1 MRIAIPVSDGHLEE
15 HFGHCESFA
24 FIDADA
30 ESKSILALHTVSAPE
45 HEPGLLPRWLKER
58 EVDVVIA
65 GNMGG
70 RAQTLLAGFSIQVLT
85 GAPAWQ
91 ADFLARAFL
100 RGELESVPRTCNHS
114 HEHAH

>member
-1 MRIAIPVSDGHLEE
+1 MRIAVPVSQGHLEE
-15 HFGHCESFA
+15 HFGHCETFA
-24 FIDADA
+24 FIDAD
-30 ESKSILALHTVSAPE
+30 EETRSILALHTVSAPE
-45 HEPGLLPRWLKER
+45 HEPGLLPRWLKGHQ
-58 EVDVVIA
+58 VDIVIA

-70 RAQTLLAGFSIQVLT
+70 RAQTLLTGFSIQVVT

-100 RGELESVPRTCNHS
+100 RGELESVPRTCNND